1 MMSYILFKIR
11 KNHHKKEWN
20 SLRTADVSPRSLP
33 LRDVSW
39 GGTSATPR
47 QKFHTDYAKSV
58 RNPVRSTNWSTEQFH
73 CSSYCLRMTDKRQK
87 AAKVNCKRNESPTKQ
102 SILFCG
108 IQSSLKE
115 AFEFC
120 WSSFADQHNALP
132 KSTRRNIKLNKF
144 AIRTPWLP
152 DLLCK
157 HLFPPRKTSLSV
169 DEQGETSA
177 VCRLR
182 MKGLWLNL
190 CWLCIAKLYPRV
202 K

>member
-1 MMSYILFKIR
+1 MLYFSANFVAGEWQMFLLAHRRWGTFREEERLRLSDSNSILM
-11 KNHHKKEWN
+11 
-20 SLRTADVSPRSLP
+20 T
-33 LRDVSW
+33 
-39 GGTSATPR
+39 
-47 QKFHTDYAKSV
+47 Q
-58 RNPVRSTNWSTEQFH
+58 NPVRSANWSMEQFH